1 MKAAQTIENELK
13 WFGEVLDTRLK
24 LYFAQEP
31 AYSSVYDV
39 PLPELADDA
48 YGQVVGRFNL
58 SFAERL
64 LLVMTLAPVLQP
76 NLFDT
81 LMIRNANTDQRF
93 VEFGGTKGTHYG
105 GFIPTLETFFFL
117 LAADSIEDRLK
128 AMDVFN
134 PDHFMFR
141 ENLVML
147 DAVPAIEPYH
157 SAPVSIPQDTL
168 GLLLFGKAD
177 KPVYSQSFP
186 AKQVT
191 TKQKWEDLVLE
202 QAVLKQIEEINAWV
216 KHGHV
221 LYHDLGLE
229 NMMTPGHRCL
239 FYGPPGTGK
248 TMTAALL
255 GKANDMD
262 VYRVDLSK
270 IVSKYIGE
278 TEKNL
283 SRIFDQAEHRGW
295 ILFFDEADALFGKR
309 TAVKDAH
316 DRFANQEVSFLL
328 QRVED
333 YNGLVILA
341 SNFKS
346 NIDDAFARR
355 FQSVIHFPMPKVDE
369 RVKLW
374 QKMLSHKLQLD
385 AKVDIHAIAARYEL
399 SGGSIVNVLRYCSLM
414 ALKHGTG
421 TIMLADIMEGIK
433 REYNKEGKAM

>member
-1 MKAAQTIENELK
+1 MKQARTIENELK

-31 AYSSVYDV
+31 VYASVFDI
-39 PLPELADDA
+39 PLPEMGEDA
-48 YGQVVGRFNL
+48 YGRAISQYNL

-64 LLVMTLAPVLQP
+64 LMVMALTPVLQP

-117 LAADSIEDRLK
+117 LAGDNIEERLK
-128 AMDVFN
+128 AMDIFN

-141 ENLVML
+141 DNLVML
-147 DAVPAIEPYH
+147 DAVPAVEPYH

-191 TKQKWEDLVLE
+191 TKQNWEDLVLE
-202 QAVLKQIEEINAWV
+202 EAVLKQIEEINAWV
-216 KHGHV
+216 RHGHV

-255 GKANDMD
+255 GKANGMD

-355 FQSVIHFPMPKVDE
+355 FQSVIHFPMPKVGE

-374 QKMLSHKLQLD
+374 HKMLSHKLQLD
-385 AKVDIHAIAARYEL
+385 KNVDIHAIASRYEL
-399 SGGSIVNVLRYCSLM
+399 SGGSIINVLRYCSLM
-414 ALKHGTG
+414 ALQHSTG